1 MITVRE
7 AAGRDVPAIRE
18 IFLTSYGTDYTD
30 PRYYDEA
37 LLTRLVYSDDSLLL
51 AAEDTDAGRVVGTAS
66 VDLEIGAH
74 SDLVG
79 EFCRL
84 AVHPAW
90 RQHGVG
96 KLLMGERLRR
106 VQERLQ
112 VGLVEARVT
121 HPYSLKIAEA
131 HQFAV
136 AGFLPLRWQKR
147 ERESLALLVRHFG
160 GALELRHNLPRV
172 IPEVYPLAHLALENC
187 GLVQD
192 TVVDEDSPAYPPG
205 GPFEV
210 QDLTTEGYAALLRIE
225 RGRVRHREIFGPAR
239 LHYGIFKLRARQS
252 RYLIAREEGRV
263 AGAVGFTLDPT
274 DRSVRVFE
282 LISLHDEVIRFL
294 LDALE
299 RASRERWGG
308 GIIEVDV
315 SAHAPRMQ
323 RTLLELG
330 FLPVAYLPALVFHD
344 VERLDVVKMARLPS
358 PPEVDTG
365 ALTPRCRA
373 LADLVLRRFR
383 SRSVLPRVAEA
394 VQGLPLFGGL
404 DAEQVARLAGVCR
417 VATFAPGEVVFR
429 EGQADN
435 QLHVVLAGEVA
446 IAVADLADPVGVVRG
461 GECLGEMSLL
471 TTAVHSATAT
481 ARTPVETAVLDH
493 QELAE
498 LIRQRP
504 DIGLRLYRNLAVGV
518 GEKLKRLN
526 VEVRGQRSAGRG
538 QTSDVPRRA
547 EGPS

>member
-7 AAGRDVPAIRE
+7 ATGRDVHAIRD
-18 IFLTSYGTDYTD
+18 IFLVSYGTDYSD

-51 AAEDTDAGRVVGTAS
+51 VAEDAAAGHVVGTAS

-84 AVHPAW
+84 AVHPAA
-90 RQHGVG
+90 REKGVG

-106 VQERLQ
+106 VQDRLQ

-121 HPYSLKIAEA
+121 HPFSLKIAESYR
-131 HQFAV
+131 FAPV
-136 AGFLPLRWQKR
+136 GFLPLRWRIR
-147 ERESLALLVRHFG
+147 EPESLALLVRHFG
-160 GALELRHNLPRV
+160 SALELRHNLPRV
-172 IPEVYPLAHLALENC
+172 IPEVYPLAHLALDNC
-187 GLVQD
+187 GLAPD
-192 TVVDEDSPAYPPG
+192 PVVDEDSPAYPPG
-205 GPFEV
+205 GPFEIEE
-210 QDLTTEGYAALLRIE
+210 LTTEGYAALLRIE

-239 LHYGIFKLRARQS
+239 LHYGIFKLAARQS
-252 RYLIAREEGRV
+252 RYLIAREESRI

-274 DRSVRVFE
+274 DRSLRVFE

-294 LDALE
+294 LAALE
-299 RASRERWGG
+299 RASREQWGNG
-308 GIIEVDV
+308 FIEVDV

-344 VERLDVVKMARLPS
+344 VERLDVVKMALLPA
-358 PPEVDTG
+358 PPDVASG
-365 ALTPRCRA
+365 GLTPRCRA

-394 VQGLPLFGGL
+394 VQELPLFAGL
-404 DAEQVARLAGVCR
+404 NAEQVARLAGVCR

-435 QLHVVLAGEVA
+435 QMHVVLAGEVA
-446 IAVADLADPVGVVRG
+446 ITVAGLTDPVGVVSG
-461 GECLGEMSLL
+461 GQCLGEMALL
-471 TTAVHSATAT
+471 TAAVHSATAT
-481 ARTPVETAVLDH
+481 ARMPVETAVLEH
-493 QELAE
+493 QELAG

-504 DIGLRLYRNLAVGV
+504 DIGLQLYRNLAVGV

-526 VEVRGQRSAGRG
+526 AEVRGH
-538 QTSDVPRRA
+538 
-547 EGPS
+547 

>member
-7 AAGRDVPAIRE
+7 ATGRDVPAIRD
-18 IFLTSYGTDYTD
+18 IFLASYGTDYTD

-51 AAEDTDAGRVVGTAS
+51 VAEDAEVGRVIGTAS

-84 AVHPAW
+84 AVHPAS

-96 KLLMGERLRR
+96 KLLMSERLRR

-121 HPYSLKIAEA
+121 HPYSLRIAEA
-131 HQFAV
+131 FQFAV
-136 AGFLPLRWQKR
+136 VGFLPLRWHMR

-160 GALELRHNLPRV
+160 SALELRNNHPRV
-172 IPEVYPLAHLALENC
+172 IPEVYPLGHLALENC
-187 GLVQD
+187 GLVPD
-192 TVVDEDSPAYPPG
+192 AVVDEDSPAYPPG
-205 GPFEV
+205 GPFEL
-210 QDLTTEGYAALLRIE
+210 QDLTTEGYAPLLRIE
-225 RGRVRHREIFGPAR
+225 RGRVRHREIFGPGR
-239 LHYGIFKLRARQS
+239 LHYGIFRLHARQS
-252 RYLIAREEGRV
+252 RYLIAREEGRI

-274 DRSVRVFE
+274 DKSVRVFE

-294 LDALE
+294 LGALE

-308 GIIEVDV
+308 GFIEVDV

-344 VERLDVVKMARLPS
+344 VERLDVVKMARLPFPS
-358 PPEVDTG
+358 DVAASGMAPSGLATSG
-365 ALTPRCRA
+365 LTPRCRA
-373 LADLVLRRFR
+373 VADLVLRRFR

-394 VQGLPLFGGL
+394 VQGLALFAGL
-404 DAEQVARLAGVCR
+404 DAEQVVRLAGVCR
-417 VATFAPGEVVFR
+417 VATFAPGEVIFR
-429 EGQADN
+429 EGQTDN
-435 QLHVVLAGEVA
+435 QLHVVLAGEAA
-446 IAVADLADPVGVVRG
+446 IAVAGLAAPVGVVRG

-481 ARTPVETAVLDH
+481 ARTPVEAAVLEH
-493 QELAE
+493 QDLAE
-498 LIRQRP
+498 LIRLRP
-504 DIGLRLYRNLAVGV
+504 DIGLHLYRNLAVGM

-526 VEVRGQRSAGRG
+526 ADVRGRSISHPIR
-538 QTSDVPRRA
+538 
-547 EGPS
+547 E